1 MLVLFVPDLIKVK
14 EKKQLNRF
22 SLAQNG
28 RHCVEGVMR
37 LIVIVLTF
45 GSQGPCSYVFFF
57 CGSCVVL
64 LGEKF
69 IMPPSRHKYI
79 TGLKAKTT
87 CY

>member
-1 MLVLFVPDLIKVK
+1 
-14 EKKQLNRF
+14 
-22 SLAQNG
+22 
-28 RHCVEGVMR
+28 MR

-45 GSQGPCSYVFFF
+45 GSQGPCSGVFF
-57 CGSCVVL
+57 CGSCAVL

-69 IMPPSRHKYI
+69 IIPPSTGHKYI